1 MKEIDGILNY
11 VGDFVVSFNG
21 KDIQFIGS
29 LVRKDHEVVL
39 ECRATESA
47 REFIIS
53 QDNYQVCGKVAGTE
67 ITLLDCYIASS
78 QLFGVDYA
86 QGKFTIKPSEI
97 IIGCCSKE
105 KILVRRITASIKE
118 LNRMFS
124 SRVVKSCI
132 GFTKEN
138 PAMLECTFPQAIT
151 ALDADG
157 KICIDRSIGL
167 TFSHDEHSF
176 HIIPRIEYTFN
187 VPVEIHEAIG
197 KVASVRNLFAF
208 FADYYLP
215 LGELSFTDKEDD
227 KPDNYTLYLNFT
239 EEIKNP
245 DDPFLIRTS
254 EFESSFQN
262 IWDSWRIFYTE
273 NKHIAELFY
282 EMITNHSQ
290 RTNRFLNLCQC
301 LEVYSRCY
309 RNDDANNI
317 RKSDPEHIKSI
328 TLKHRLQDLLMKTR
342 SYLAISEDKCAEL
355 AKTIS
360 SARNYFT
367 HYDKSKTEP
376 SFDCITYSCEFLHF
390 VLLILV
396 YELLGI
402 SNGAIADCRN
412 RVAYKNLDFFISKI
426 K

>member
-1 MKEIDGILNY
+1 MKEIDGILNF

-29 LVRKDHEVVL
+29 LVRKDQEVVL

-53 QDNYQVCGKVAGTE
+53 QDNHQVCGKVAGTE

-138 PAMLECTFPQAIT
+138 PSMLECTFPQAIT

-157 KICIDRSIGL
+157 KICIDRSIGV
-167 TFSHDEHSF
+167 TFSHDEYSF

-239 EEIKNP
+239 EEIKSP

-262 IWDSWRIFYTE
+262 IWGSWRTFYTE

-376 SFDCITYSCEFLHF
+376 SFDCIAYSCEFLHF

-412 RVAYKNLDFFISKI
+412 RVVYKNLDFFISKI